1 MKKKWFAFL
10 RLSCSVF
17 YISQSLIC
25 GFSSRK
31 YHFSP
36 IIPFKCIVFKTYYLI
51 LSSFLFKNYL
61 TILIFTVF
69 QSGFHT
75 VLVLFL
81 FSISIPFSFSWSPV
95 SFSAIWV
102 RSRQQISLPHIC
114 STFVT
119 SCSFLSSL

>member
-31 YHFSP
+31 YHFSS

-81 FSISIPFSFSWSPV
+81 FSISIPFLLLMIACFFLRYLGSFSSTDFSSPYLFNLCYLLL
-95 SFSAIWV
+95 FS
-102 RSRQQISLPHIC
+102 L
-114 STFVT
+114 
-119 SCSFLSSL
+119 